1 VYNVLRDEL
10 VEIECPP
17 DNMKQLL
24 HLLVSNKLRNVTK
37 QDPLVVLLESRE
49 IADRERQ
56 RVLDTKTSNTGN
68 AIQ

>member
-1 VYNVLRDEL
+1 MYNVLRDEL

-37 QDPLVVLLESRE
+37 QDPFVVLLESRE

-56 RVLDTKTSNTGN
+56 RVLHLKTSNTGN

>member
-1 VYNVLRDEL
+1 MYNVLRDEL